1 MAVHNSQTKMNA
13 KKMAMRFRKLGFQST
28 VFKKDKGYGISVT
41 RKKK

>member
-1 MAVHNSQTKMNA
+1 MTVRNSQTKKNA
-13 KKMAMRFRKLGFQST
+13 KLMAMRFRKMGFRST